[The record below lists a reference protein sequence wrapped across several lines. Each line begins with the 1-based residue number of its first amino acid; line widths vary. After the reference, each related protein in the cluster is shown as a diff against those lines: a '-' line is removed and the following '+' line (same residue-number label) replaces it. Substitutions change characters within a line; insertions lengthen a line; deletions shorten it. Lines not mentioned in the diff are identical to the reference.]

1 MRVAGLVFWFC
12 VLLILYTYA
21 GYPLL
26 VAVVSRFYRPKNEY
40 SDHHRPSVTL
50 LIAAYNE
57 EQVISRKLDNTLKLD
72 YPRDLLQIIVAAD
85 GSDDRT
91 VEIVKSFASQ
101 GVELSYDSA
110 RLGKMSAINRAMQ
123 KAHNEIVVFS
133 DANNDYAQDVLL
145 EIVKPYSDP
154 AVGAATGSKLVQKEG
169 SQLGETDGLYWKYE
183 SFIKRMEN
191 RIGCCMGVSGEIFS
205 LRRSLFLPPPSRIVN
220 DDFYM
225 AMDVIKR
232 GYSVSYVPFAYSVEK
247 MTLNEHDEIIRR
259 TRIFAGQIQILFEA
273 FNKLPFRR
281 PLLLLMMVS
290 HKILRSFIPL
300 AMIGAFLAAGYAFVF
315 PANRAG
321 SVGWLYLAKPYNSAF
336 FLLQV
341 LFYILA
347 ALGMKIR
354 AKGIVGKILYL
365 PFFLVNSNY
374 AAWLGIIR
382 YFSGRQTVVWK
393 KVGR

>member
-1 MRVAGLVFWFC
+1 
-12 VLLILYTYA
+12 VLLILYAYA

-26 VAVVSRFYRPKNEY
+26 VAFVSRFYRPKDGY
-40 SDHHRPSVTL
+40 PDSYKPSVTL

-57 EQVISRKLDNTLKLD
+57 EQVISRKLDNTLNLD

-101 GVELSYDSA
+101 GVELSYDPA

-123 KAHNEIVVFS
+123 SARNEIVVFS
-133 DANNDYAQDVLL
+133 DANNDYARDVLL

-154 AVGAATGSKLVQKEG
+154 AVGAATGSKLVLKEG
-169 SQLGETDGLYWKYE
+169 SQLGEADGLYWKYE
-183 SFIKRMEN
+183 SFIKRMED

-205 LRRSLFLPPPSRIVN
+205 LRRSLFLPPPSKIVN

-232 GYSVSYVPFAYSVEK
+232 GYSVSYVASAYSVEK
-247 MTLNEHDEIIRR
+247 MTLSEHDEIIRR
-259 TRIFAGQIQILFEA
+259 TRIFAGQIQVLFEA
-273 FNKLPFRR
+273 FNKLPFHR

-290 HKILRSFIPL
+290 HKILRSFVPL
-300 AMIGAFLAAGYAFVF
+300 AMIGAFLTAGYAFVF
-315 PANRAG
+315 SPDVVNFP
-321 SVGWLYLAKPYNSAF
+321 GWLYLSRPYNSVF
-336 FLLQV
+336 FLLQI

-347 ALGMKIR
+347 VLGTRIKI
-354 AKGIVGKILYL
+354 KGVIGKIFYL
-365 PFFLVNSNY
+365 PVFLLNSNY